1 MRYTIDDLVPIFRD
15 VLEDDGITLTET
27 TVAADVPGWDSMNHI
42 YLVVAIEKRFKVKF
56 TTYQI
61 QNWKCVGDMLADL
74 NK

>member
-1 MRYTIDDLVPIFRD
+1 
-15 VLEDDGITLTET
+15 
-27 TVAADVPGWDSMNHI
+27 MNHI

-61 QNWKCVGDMLADL
+61 QNWKCVGDMLSDL